1 MASFDKTLIGPSD
14 NEYCNAGVC
23 MANNGGDMDKVLSYI
38 QKRTQGEK
46 PGFWQVRQ
54 EAEVLAKMDTYKKA
68 IEIAEK

>member
-1 MASFDKTLIGPSD
+1 
-14 NEYCNAGVC
+14 